1 MNCLKII
8 GSTFFLNIFE
18 RAIAMFPK
26 SEVPQDRNTRQELLE
41 KIEEEAN
48 PIWEEL
54 DIEFY
59 KYGED
64 IYSLMI
70 DYIKNNIDNF
80 R

>member
-1 MNCLKII
+1 
-8 GSTFFLNIFE
+8 
-18 RAIAMFPK
+18 MFPK